1 MLIFK
6 NKRFTVIGLC
16 FLYKDI
22 KNKRVNQ
29 IQKSRRKKT
38 IKTRTEIV
46 K

>member
-1 MLIFK
+1 MLS
-6 NKRFTVIGLC
+6 
-16 FLYKDI
+16 YKDI

-38 IKTRTEIV
+38 INIKTGIV